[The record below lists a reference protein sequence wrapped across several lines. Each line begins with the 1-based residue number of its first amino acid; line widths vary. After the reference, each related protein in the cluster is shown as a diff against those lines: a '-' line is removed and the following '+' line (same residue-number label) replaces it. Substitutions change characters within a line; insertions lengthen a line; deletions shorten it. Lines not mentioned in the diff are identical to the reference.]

1 MSWNPLN
8 LARKDGHPEPG
19 QLCVISRVWA
29 GSPGAARLE
38 YIAGTFVRDPRD
50 PRDPASRKLWWVRGD
65 GYARENPA
73 TWSGRYHDI
82 QWLAVSG
89 VRGGESDA

>member
-1 MSWNPLN
+1 MSWKPLN

-29 GSPGAARLE
+29 GSPVAARLE
-38 YIAGTFVRDPRD
+38 YIAGTFVRD

-65 GYARENPA
+65 GYTRENPA

>member
-38 YIAGTFVRDPRD
+38 YIAGTFVRDPQ
-50 PRDPASRKLWWVRGD
+50 DPAARTLWWVRGD
-65 GYARENPA
+65 GYTRENPA
-73 TWSGRYHDI
+73 TWAGRYHDI